1 MEIELFPFVYIVIK
15 IDIEYLP
22 AALYFEFFCMIVR
35 SSIFG
40 GLSLKTWH
48 QLQSRVKMF
57 VVIAV

>member
-22 AALYFEFFCMIVR
+22 AALYFEFFGMIVR